1 MIDILF
7 YIAAGAGVG
16 LAIGLTGVGG
26 GSLMTPLLI
35 LFGFPYNVAIG
46 TDLLY
51 AAITKAGGMVSHT
64 RRQTVEWRIVGYL
77 AAGSLPASLLTAQLL
92 SSVFSDS
99 SEYQSLLT
107 RSLGVMLV
115 LTATVI
121 LLNGRLRRS
130 TKTSISNTGQFVQRH
145 NNWVIFFAGIFLG
158 VFVTLSSVGAG
169 AFCAAVL
176 LVLYPRLPALHVIGT
191 DISHAVPLTLVA
203 GLGHFLLLG
212 NVDFMLLGCL
222 LIGSLPAIHLGTA
235 LASRIPG
242 NILQTTIAMVLLAMG
257 IKFAIF

>member
-1 MIDILF
+1 VIDILF

-51 AAITKAGGMVSHT
+51 AAITKAGGMVAHA
-64 RRQTVEWRIVGYL
+64 RQKTVQWRTVGFL
-77 AAGSLPASLLTAQLL
+77 AAGSLPASLITAQLL
-92 SSVFSDS
+92 NTVFTDS
-99 SEYQSLLT
+99 SEYQTVLT

-115 LTATVI
+115 LTASVI
-121 LLNGRLRRS
+121 LLNGRLRAKSQQQADS
-130 TKTSISNTGQFVQRH
+130 TSQFILNHRDG
-145 NNWVIFFAGIFLG
+145 VIFFAGLFLG

-169 AFCAAVL
+169 AFCAAIL
-176 LVLYPRLPALHVIGT
+176 MVLYPRLPALQIVGT
-191 DISHAVPLTLVA
+191 DISHAVPLTLIA
-203 GLGHFLLLG
+203 GLAHFFLLG

-222 LIGSLPAIHLGTA
+222 LVGSLPAIHLGTA
-235 LASRIPG
+235 MATRLPG
-242 NILQTTIAMVLLAMG
+242 NLLQTVIATMLLGMG
-257 IKFAIF
+257 IKFAVF